1 MLGHFPRLAGDRVT
15 AWAHRLFLVCKTVA
29 DSHKPLRFA
38 TVTDQ
43 GMQWRLKRNC
53 ALTPQQV
60 AMCFCLLCVMSC
72 GVGLFFWSQG
82 VWQILPFTAVE
93 LLMVGVAFVLYARH
107 ATDGECIRLEPGR
120 LVVELESAGRL
131 QRTEFARDWVR
142 IEPRHGD
149 GSLIEVYAGNRKVRV
164 GRFMRAELRPA
175 LAREIRQ
182 ALRGAA

>member
-1 MLGHFPRLAGDRVT
+1 M
-15 AWAHRLFLVCKTVA
+15 CKNVA

-38 TVTDQ
+38 TLTDQ

-53 ALTPQQV
+53 SLTPQQV
-60 AMCFCLLCVMSC
+60 AMCFGLLCVMSC

-93 LLMVGVAFVLYARH
+93 LSMVGAAFVLYARH

-131 QRTEFARDWVR
+131 QRTEFAREWVR
-142 IEPRHGD
+142 IAPQRDSGA
-149 GSLIEVYAGNRKVRV
+149 LIEVCAGDRKVRV

-182 ALRGAA
+182 ALHGGV